1 MRHKVIKCA
10 AHTKNMHDMH
20 ETAHTHT
27 YTQHINNY
35 RIARKFGGLA
45 VIGETAKIKSAKIY
59 TACMY
64 VWQYCSRLPNLNPLI
79 HSLGAN
85 RQI

>member
-1 MRHKVIKCA
+1 MVTELESIVSYSVDKYKL
-10 AHTKNMHDMH
+10 
-20 ETAHTHT
+20 
-27 YTQHINNY
+27 Y

-45 VIGETAKIKSAKIY
+45 VLDETAKLKSAKIY

-64 VWQYCSRLPNLNPLI
+64 VWRYCSRPPNLNPRI

-85 RQI
+85 CQI

>member
-1 MRHKVIKCA
+1 MKLARVHF
-10 AHTKNMHDMH
+10 
-20 ETAHTHT
+20 TATRYSLYEFQGLFQYVLSQPDLQYH
-27 YTQHINNY
+27 
-35 RIARKFGGLA
+35 IARKFGGLA
-45 VIGETAKIKSAKIY
+45 VLGETTKLKSTKIY

-64 VWQYCSRLPNLNPLI
+64 VWRYCSRPPNLNPRI